1 MPRLR
6 LRDRCALLAILRRA
20 SSALARDNWN
30 ASAVIGARRRIPSPR
45 VGGATELERL
55 RLMPLNPMST
65 TIARAVRQLASTGRM
80 SSLAIPVLGDA
91 ADQIDTL
98 TAQRDEL
105 LAALKVVTDLLADQR
120 DFRLNNADQEDYA
133 GVAMARALIDK
144 AEGR

>member
-1 MPRLR
+1 M
-6 LRDRCALLAILRRA
+6 
-20 SSALARDNWN
+20 SAN
-30 ASAVIGARRRIPSPR
+30 
-45 VGGATELERL
+45 
-55 RLMPLNPMST
+55 ST
-65 TIARAVRQLASTGRM
+65 SIARAVRQLASTGRM